1 MKNNYNNLMDKFTK
15 IVRLLALMFILA
27 AFFSC
32 SRAEPKI
39 LYGFMELVY
48 YPGRDAP
55 EERYS
60 FFILPEDDDGVDNL
74 DELYL
79 YHDREGLRW
88 VFTHND
94 WITHEEDGKIWI
106 GTRSIAM
113 RDSALLP
120 RGLYRAVLVNK
131 GGESTERNFTFD
143 APETAPYPF
152 PTVTVYDGIYRISS
166 QYPVNNFIA
175 YDQEGN
181 TLQVIRVAGDE
192 GDVAGLRLQRAA
204 RTIALWAED
213 TEFHISAL
221 TDAVAIR

>member
-1 MKNNYNNLMDKFTK
+1 MKNNYNILMSMLMK
-15 IVRLLALMFILA
+15 ITRLFAALLISAL
-27 AFFSC
+27 FFSC

-48 YPGRDAP
+48 YSGRDAP

-60 FFILPEDDDGVDNL
+60 FFILPEDDDGVENL

-88 VFTHND
+88 LFTYND
-94 WITHEEDGKIWI
+94 WITHEEEGKTWI

-113 RDSALLP
+113 RDNALLP

-131 GGESTERNFTFD
+131 GGESTERNFAFD

-152 PTVTVYDGIYRISS
+152 PTVNVVDGLYQINS
-166 QYPVNNFIA
+166 QYPVNYFIA

-181 TLQVIRVAGDE
+181 SIQTIRLSGEE
-192 GDVAGLRLQRAA
+192 GDISGLRLQRVA
-204 RTIALWAED
+204 RTLALWAED
-213 TEFHISAL
+213 PELHISAL